1 MATPMK
7 IVFAPYTVIR
17 VLTRLLVEGEV
28 GASDSKKVSAFSGLR
43 MALTPNPIAMVAPT
57 LAAIRRRGEW
67 EIAILIGG
75 C

>member
-1 MATPMK
+1 M
-7 IVFAPYTVIR
+7 
-17 VLTRLLVEGEV
+17 EGEV
-28 GASDSKKVSAFSGLR
+28 GASNSKKVRAFSGLR
-43 MALTPNPIAMVAPT
+43 MALIPNPIAMVAPT